1 MKYYNLKNILKK
13 EAQYNL
19 IIGERSNGKTYAVL
33 KYGVEQFIKTGGQLA
48 ILRRWRED
56 IIGKRAQ
63 SIFSSL
69 VANGEIAKIT
79 NGEYDNIYYNSG
91 RYYLCYYEDGKAIH
105 EDEPF
110 AFVFALSDMEHN
122 KSNSYPKI
130 TNILFDEF
138 ITKFVY
144 LKDEFILFMNSLS
157 TIIRDRDNVKIFM
170 CGNTVNKHNPYFQE
184 MGLTNALKMEQGSI
198 DTYTYGNSK
207 LRVAI
212 EYCSNNFIK
221 KSNVYFAFDNP
232 KLQMITTGK
241 WEFDIYPHI
250 EVKYNKSDIVYIFFI
265 EFNSNLYQC
274 EIISKDN
281 DYFTYIHRKTS
292 GLQKGNNL
300 VYTLDKNSENIYN
313 ISYINKPFNKLTK
326 KIWNMFALNKVFYQD
341 NEVGHDISNYLK
353 MCGR

>member
-33 KYGVEQFIKTGGQLA
+33 KYGVEQFVKTGGQLA

-69 VANGEIAKIT
+69 VANGEISKIT
-79 NGEYDNIYYNSG
+79 NGEYNNIYYNSG
-91 RYYLCYYEDGKAIH
+91 RYYLCYYEEGKAIH

-110 AFVFALSDMEHN
+110 AYVFALSDMEHN
-122 KSNSYPKI
+122 KSNSYPNI

-184 MGLTNALKMEQGSI
+184 MGLTNALKMEQGNI
-198 DTYTYGNSK
+198 DTYTYGNSR

-250 EVKYNKSDIVYIFFI
+250 EVKYNKSDIVYIYFI

-274 EIISKDN
+274 EIVSKEN

-313 ISYINKPFNKLTK
+313 VSYINKPFNRLTK

-353 MCGR
+353 MCRG